1 MLLAPITHMSTVDYP
16 GKLSAVVFLG
26 GCNLRCPYCQNRSL
40 ISGDDCTERSEED
53 VLAELRGSADFLD
66 AVTITGGEPLLQD
79 MLPLVMGIKEMG
91 LLVKIDTNGTHP
103 DKLKALID
111 LVDYVAIDVKAP
123 LVQDRYERIIGREYL
138 DIVELVRRSKDIARG
153 KYLEAR
159 TTVLPRLHTR
169 EDLLDIARTI
179 RADRLTIQQFRGS
192 EGTLDPKYTNE
203 PSYSRDELVDIAR
216 DVAGVFEN
224 YVYIR
229 TAENGLERVTPTGV
243 VR

>member
-1 MLLAPITHMSTVDYP
+1 MSTVDYP
-16 GKLSAVVFLG
+16 CKLSAVIFLG

-53 VLAELRGSADFLD
+53 VLAELRGSTDFLD

-79 MLPLVMGIKEMG
+79 ILPLVMGIKEMG

-123 LVQDRYERIIGREYL
+123 LVQERYERIIGREYP

-159 TTVLPRLHTR
+159 TTVLPRLHAR
-169 EDLLDIARTI
+169 EDLLDI
-179 RADRLTIQQFRGS
+179 
-192 EGTLDPKYTNE
+192 
-203 PSYSRDELVDIAR
+203 
-216 DVAGVFEN
+216 
-224 YVYIR
+224 
-229 TAENGLERVTPTGV
+229 
-243 VR
+243 

>member
-1 MLLAPITHMSTVDYP
+1 MILAPITHMSTVDYP
-16 GKLSAVVFLG
+16 GKLSAVIFLG

-53 VLAELRGSADFLD
+53 VLAELRGSTDFLD

-79 MLPLVMGIKEMG
+79 ILPLVMGIKEMG

-123 LVQDRYERIIGREYL
+123 LVQERYERIIGREYP

-159 TTVLPRLHTR
+159 TTVLPRLHAR

-192 EGTLDPKYTNE
+192 EGTLDPAYTDE
-203 PSYSRDELVDIAR
+203 PSYSRDELVDLAR

-224 YVYIR
+224 DVYVR

-243 VR
+243 VC

>member
-1 MLLAPITHMSTVDYP
+1 MSTVDYP